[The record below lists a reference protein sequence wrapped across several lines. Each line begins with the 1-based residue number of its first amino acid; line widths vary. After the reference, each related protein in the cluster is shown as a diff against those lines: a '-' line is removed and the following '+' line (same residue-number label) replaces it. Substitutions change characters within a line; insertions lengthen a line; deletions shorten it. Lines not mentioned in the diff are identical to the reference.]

1 MNRYIHGPLFYVRK
15 KGGGQQLKEYA
26 KEFYQSTA
34 WKKVRQTVIKRAN
47 GLCERC
53 RAAGLYVPG
62 AIVHHKEYITPSNIH
77 NPSITLNLNNLEYLC
92 EDCHNKEHKAKQNN
106 RYSFDSNGNLLP
118 PKQQT
123 TPPVA
128 GKTEGEK
135 EPREI
140 PQKNAVG
147 SHACEGG

>member
-1 MNRYIHGPLFYVRK
+1 M
-15 KGGGQQLKEYA
+15 KEYA

-34 WKKVRQTVIKRAN
+34 WKNVRQTAIKRAN

-62 AIVHHKEYITPSNIH
+62 VIVHHKEYITPSNIN
-77 NPSITLNLNNLEYLC
+77 NPSITLNLDNLEYLC
-92 EDCHNKEHKAKQNN
+92 EDCHNKEHKAKQND

-118 PKQQT
+118 PTQQT
-123 TPPVA
+123 TPPVSE
-128 GKTEGEK
+128 KIEGAK

-140 PQKNAVG
+140 PQKNAER
-147 SHACEGG
+147 SHAYEGG